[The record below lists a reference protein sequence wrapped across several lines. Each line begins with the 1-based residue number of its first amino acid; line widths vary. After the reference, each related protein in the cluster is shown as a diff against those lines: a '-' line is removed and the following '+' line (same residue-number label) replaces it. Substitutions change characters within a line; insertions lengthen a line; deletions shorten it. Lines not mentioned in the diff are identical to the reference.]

1 MQHLVVVVVIVIH
14 SCMSA
19 IRDDDDDDAERR
31 ICTEMR
37 SPIGHRDTNGKTLYV
52 SPARDLDCRT
62 QASGKLDA
70 LNRWRPAGYL
80 QDAT

>member
-19 IRDDDDDDAERR
+19 IRDDDDDAERR
-31 ICTEMR
+31 ICTELW

-52 SPARDLDCRT
+52 SPARELDCRT

-70 LNRWRPAGYL
+70 LNRRRPAGYL